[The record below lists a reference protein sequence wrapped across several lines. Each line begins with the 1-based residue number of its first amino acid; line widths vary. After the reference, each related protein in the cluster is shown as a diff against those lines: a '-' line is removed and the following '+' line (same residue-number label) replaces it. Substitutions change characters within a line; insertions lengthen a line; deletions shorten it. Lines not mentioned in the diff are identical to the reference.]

1 MASGTKTTNL
11 EMNTWKET
19 DLVDFDEIN
28 SNFQKLDT
36 ALNDSVIEQG
46 NSGMWY
52 YRKWRSGFVEL
63 YYNDTFSFA
72 TTDLTKSGSIYYA
85 TGITYAYPSFV
96 TQPKVSSITS
106 CGTDLAADG
115 YSVATINCITNRQIS
130 YHLITGTNDNA
141 LKGTINIH
149 AIGRWK

>member
-1 MASGTKTTNL
+1 MSTTTSNL
-11 EMNTWKET
+11 ELTKWADT
-19 DLVDFDEIN
+19 DYVNFSEIN
-28 SNFQKLDT
+28 ENFQKIDESLADGI
-36 ALNDSVIEQG
+36 IEIGTEG
-46 NSGMWY
+46 NWL

-96 TQPKVSSITS
+96 TQPKISSITS
-106 CGTDLAADG
+106 CGTALAADG

-130 YHLITGTNDNA
+130 YHLITGTNSNA

>member
-1 MASGTKTTNL
+1 MSTTTSNL
-11 EMNTWKET
+11 ELTKWADT
-19 DLVDFDEIN
+19 DYVNFSEIN
-28 SNFQKLDT
+28 ENFQKIDESLADGI
-36 ALNDSVIEQG
+36 IEIGTEG
-46 NSGMWY
+46 NWL

-96 TQPKVSSITS
+96 TQPKISSITS
-106 CGTDLAADG
+106 CGTALAADG

-130 YHLITGTNDNA
+130 YHLITGTNANA

-149 AIGRWK
+149 AIGRWT